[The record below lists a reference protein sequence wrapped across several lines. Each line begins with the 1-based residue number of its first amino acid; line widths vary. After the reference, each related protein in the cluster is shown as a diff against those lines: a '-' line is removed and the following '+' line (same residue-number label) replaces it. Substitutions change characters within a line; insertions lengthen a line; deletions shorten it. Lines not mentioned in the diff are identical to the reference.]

1 MIKYK
6 LKCRSSYCAEHNDF
20 DGWFQNIEA
29 FEKQMDLGLINCPI
43 CGSEN
48 IVKLLTTPSLKK
60 IKNSNKIITK
70 EKVEKDTSE
79 YEKFKNITTILRSIT
94 NEIKKHS
101 TFVGDD
107 FVNQARSMKQG
118 EIKEKSIYGHGTNK
132 EIEELRDEGID
143 VINIPWTPE
152 DH

>member
-6 LKCRSSYCAEHNDF
+6 LKCKSSYCADQNNF

-29 FEKQMDLGLINCPI
+29 FEKQMDLGLISCPI
-43 CGSEN
+43 CGGEN
-48 IVKLLTTPSLKK
+48 ILKSLTTPSLKK
-60 IKNSNKIITK
+60 IQNSNKSNSK
-70 EKVEKDTSE
+70 EKIEQNTFGNEKL
-79 YEKFKNITTILRSIT
+79 KNITTIIRSIK

-107 FVNQARSMKQG
+107 FVNQARSMKKG
-118 EIKEKSIYGHGTNK
+118 EIIEKSIYGHGTK
-132 EIEELRDEGID
+132 EEIEELRDEGID
-143 VINIPWTPE
+143 VINIPWTPD

>member
-6 LKCRSSYCAEHNDF
+6 LKCRSSYCTKQKDF

-29 FEKQMDLGLINCPI
+29 FEKQMHLRLINCPI

-48 IVKLLTTPSLKK
+48 VVKLLTAPSLKK
-60 IKNSNKIITK
+60 IQNRNKSISK
-70 EKVEKDTSE
+70 EKIEKDTFGND
-79 YEKFKNITTILRSIT
+79 KLKNITTILRSIT

-101 TFVGDD
+101 TFVGDN
-107 FVNQARSMKQG
+107 FVSQARSMKQG
-118 EIKEKSIYGHGTNK
+118 KIKQKSIYGHGTNK

>member
-6 LKCRSSYCAEHNDF
+6 LKCKSSYCNEQSDF

-43 CGSEN
+43 CGGEN
-48 IVKLLTTPSLKK
+48 ILKSLTTPSLKK
-60 IKNSNKIITK
+60 IQHSNKNISE
-70 EKVEKDTSE
+70 EKIGKDGFRDEKL
-79 YEKFKNITTILRSIT
+79 KNITTILRSISK
-94 NEIKKHS
+94 EIKKNS

-107 FVNQARSMKQG
+107 FVNQARSMNKG
-118 EIKEKSIYGHGTNK
+118 TIKEKSIYGHGTK
-132 EIEELRDEGID
+132 QEIDELKDEGID
-143 VINIPWTPE
+143 VINIPWTPD

>member
-1 MIKYK
+1 MIKYQ
-6 LKCRSSYCAEHNDF
+6 LKCRSSYCAEQNDF
-20 DGWFQNIEA
+20 DGWFQNIDA

-43 CGSEN
+43 CGGDN
-48 IVKLLTTPSLKK
+48 IVKLLTTPSLNK
-60 IKNSNKIITK
+60 IKNSKISISK
-70 EKVEKDTSE
+70 EKVKKDIFESDNL
-79 YEKFKNITTILRSIT
+79 KSITTVLRSIT

-107 FVNQARSMKQG
+107 FVKQARSMKQG
-118 EIKEKSIYGHGTNK
+118 KIREKSIYGHGTNK

-152 DH
+152 DN

>member
-6 LKCRSSYCAEHNDF
+6 LKCKSSYCLEQNDF

-43 CGSEN
+43 CGGEN
-48 IVKLLTTPSLKK
+48 ILKLLTTPSL
-60 IKNSNKIITK
+60 NKIQNSDKSISK
-70 EKVEKDTSE
+70 EKIQNDPYRNEKL
-79 YEKFKNITTILRSIT
+79 KNITTILRSIK

-107 FVNQARSMKQG
+107 FVNQARSMNEG
-118 EIKEKSIYGHGTNK
+118 IIKEKSIYGHGTKK
-132 EIEELRDEGID
+132 EIEELREEGID
-143 VINIPWTPE
+143 VINIPWTPD